1 MTQHKVEGHSGL
13 YKDDETGVIVNKGS
27 SERDRYRIA
36 KEQAKKN
43 LQSQRPPFSNLASLK
58 HSIFAGQSLQRAPGE
73 HPISA
78 YSLLRSKPSVW
89 PLTAPIKPKR
99 RALSITKRPMLILET
114 VFLFDYNKDQ

>member
-43 LQSQRPPFSNLASLK
+43 LQSQSEIETIKDELAELK
-58 HSIFAGQSLQRAPGE
+58 T
-73 HPISA
+73 
-78 YSLLRSKPSVW
+78 LLKQV
-89 PLTAPIKPKR
+89 L
-99 RALSITKRPMLILET
+99 
-114 VFLFDYNKDQ
+114 NN